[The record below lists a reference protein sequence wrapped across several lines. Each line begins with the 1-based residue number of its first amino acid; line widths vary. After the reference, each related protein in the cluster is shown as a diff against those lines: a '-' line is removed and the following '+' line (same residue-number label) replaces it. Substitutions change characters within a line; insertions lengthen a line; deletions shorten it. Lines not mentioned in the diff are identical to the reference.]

1 MIPYSYSFRDD
12 YSEGCHPN
20 ILRALEET
28 ALVQQI
34 GYGNDDYSIEAK
46 AAIAELIP
54 GYEADIHF
62 VSGGTQANLVVIAAA
77 LKPYQSVISAQTGH
91 INGHEAGAIEATGH
105 RIEAVD
111 TTDGKVTVGRLEPLV
126 AQLGNPN
133 STQPGM
139 VYLSNTTELGT
150 VYSKAELTALSAF
163 CRAQGWYLFLDG
175 ARLPA
180 ALTAPSNDLTLAD
193 IGALTDAF
201 SIGGTKNGGLFGE
214 VLVILHPELRSGF
227 SYHLKQR
234 GALLAKGRVLG
245 LQFRELFRDNLI
257 FELAGHANAQAQIIA
272 QALEQLGYPF
282 LVPPCSNQLFP
293 ILPKQII
300 DKLAEKYL
308 FHTWQQID
316 PEHAA
321 IRLVTSWATTE
332 AACTQFITD
341 SAKHTRIRSHESKP
355 RSGFGSSTR
364 SS

>member
-1 MIPYSYSFRDD
+1 MSAFIHFFRDD

-28 ALVQQI
+28 ALIQQI
-34 GYGNDDYSIEAK
+34 GYGRDDYSIEAR
-46 AAIAELIP
+46 AAIAKLIP
-54 GYEADIHF
+54 GYDADIHF

-77 LKPYQSVISAQTGH
+77 LKPYQSVVAAQTGH

-105 RIEAVD
+105 RVEIVD
-111 TTDGKVTVGRLEPLV
+111 TTDGKVTVDRLEPLV
-126 AQLGNPN
+126 AQLGNAN
-133 STQPGM
+133 STQPKM

-150 VYSKAELTALSAF
+150 VYSKVELTALSAF
-163 CRAQGWYLFLDG
+163 CRTQGWYLFLDG

-180 ALTAPSNDLTLAD
+180 ALTAAGNDLTLAD

-214 VLVILHPELRSGF
+214 VLVMVHPELRSGF
-227 SYHLKQR
+227 GYHLKQR

-257 FELAGHANAQAQIIA
+257 FELAGHANAQAQIMA
-272 QALEQLGYPF
+272 QALEKLGYPF

-293 ILPKQII
+293 ILPKWVI

-308 FHTWQQID
+308 FHVWQPID
-316 PEHAA
+316 REHAA

-332 AACTQFITD
+332 AVCTQFIRELM
-341 SAKHTRIRSHESKP
+341 SV
-355 RSGFGSSTR
+355 
-364 SS
+364 

>member
-1 MIPYSYSFRDD
+1 MRTYTYFFRDD

-28 ALVQQI
+28 ALIQQI
-34 GYGNDDYSIEAK
+34 GYGNDDYSMEAK
-46 AAIAELIP
+46 AAIGRLMP
-54 GYEADIHF
+54 THDVSIHF

-77 LKPYQSVISAQTGH
+77 LKPYQSVISARTGH

-105 RIEAVD
+105 RVETID
-111 TTDGKVTVGRLEPLV
+111 TTDGKVTVERLEPLI

-139 VYLSNTTELGT
+139 VYISNTTELGT
-150 VYSKAELTALSAF
+150 VYNKAELTALSAF

-180 ALTAPSNDLTLAD
+180 ALTAQGNNLTLAD
-193 IGALTDAF
+193 IAALTDVF

-214 VLVILHPELRSGF
+214 ALVVVHPDLQSGF
-227 SYHLKQR
+227 GFHLKQR

-257 FELAGHANAQAQIIA
+257 FELAGHANAQAQVIA

-293 ILPKQII
+293 ILPKQVI
-300 DKLAEKYL
+300 DKLTEKYL

-316 PEHAA
+316 PEHAT
-321 IRLVTSWATTE
+321 IRLVTSWATPKV
-332 AACTQFITD
+332 ACSQFITD
-341 SAKHTRIRSHESKP
+341 LEHLGTSV
-355 RSGFGSSTR
+355 
-364 SS
+364 